1 MQVIPTIISI
11 IALLLEFRVPRC
23 YLIVG
28 KWVRGTLN
36 SRSKK
41 RDGLFILVV
50 EEHAWEVGWTGRW
63 TKRSHSG
70 FSEHLH
76 RAPLWIR

>member
-28 KWVRGTLN
+28 KWVRGVGACRWKGQFVPVLAEVWVFFYAA
-36 SRSKK
+36 R
-41 RDGLFILVV
+41 FILS
-50 EEHAWEVGWTGRW
+50 W
-63 TKRSHSG
+63 KRSSG
-70 FSEHLH
+70 RMNFCCFRSQ
-76 RAPLWIR
+76 